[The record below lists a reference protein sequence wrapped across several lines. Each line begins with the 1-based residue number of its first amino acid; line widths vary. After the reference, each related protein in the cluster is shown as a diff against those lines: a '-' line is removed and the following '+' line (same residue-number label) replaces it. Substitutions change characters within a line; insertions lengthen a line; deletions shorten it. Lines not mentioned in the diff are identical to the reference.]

1 MSFQAMYR
9 VGGVQKSAGTYPDRK
24 LAETAYYEAMP
35 NVRRGIDPS
44 KPEITVYPANA
55 GGQVTLAAY
64 QESWLPKHDVTH
76 NVRKT
81 YE

>member
-44 KPEITVYPANA
+44 KPERRFQDLPTASSSSP
-55 GGQVTLAAY
+55 GGPSRTGSQAVLTLRV
-64 QESWLPKHDVTH
+64 SGPNH
-76 NVRKT
+76 
-81 YE
+81 